1 MPASLTTMNAAL
13 KEYWENALAYQL
25 NDKTLL
31 LNRLDATN
39 ENLYG
44 EYALIPVHN
53 ARNVGVSARPEYGTL
68 ATAGAQGLAQAQYQL
83 KYLYGSGQVSGPG
96 IERTSGGL
104 SGSVVSMLDLEMNR
118 LMDDV
123 RVDCSR
129 QLYGTGDSIVTA
141 TGSSGPSTT
150 VTLSGTG
157 FNEALRKGQLA
168 VNMLV
173 DIGTLAAP
181 TTITAAATIT
191 AINFTTPSITISAS
205 VTVIA
210 GTHFVFRA
218 GNAAASSVSYEIN
231 GIQNLATAAAGAGT
245 FGNINAATA
254 GNEYWDNIRINQAGN
269 LTLDAFT
276 QAFNRV
282 NGIAGGQVSA
292 VITSYGIQRAFYN
305 LLQSQVR
312 YVDPMK
318 LQSGFQ
324 VLEYFGLPIIADKD
338 APYGNIYFLD
348 ERWLRVYANRDW
360 HWLEEDGRVLK
371 WTPNQDSWQFVL
383 ARYMNLGAARR
394 NTTAVMYGVTVGGA
408 SDGGF

>member
-39 ENLYG
+39 EDLYG

-53 ARNVGVSARPEYGTL
+53 GRNVGVSARAEYGTL
-68 ATAGAQGLAQAQYQL
+68 ATAGNQGLAQAQYNL

-129 QLYGTGDSIVTA
+129 QLYGTGDGIVTTCGA
-141 TGSSGPSTT
+141 SGPSTT

-157 FNEALRKGQLA
+157 FNEALRKGQLT
-168 VNMLV
+168 VGMV
-173 DIGTLAAP
+173 IDIGTLANP
-181 TTITAAATIT
+181 VSITSAATIS
-191 AINFTTPSITISAS
+191 AINFTTPSITIGAS
-205 VTVIA
+205 VTV
-210 GTHFVFRA
+210 T
-218 GNAAASSVSYEIN
+218 NAAFIFRSGNSLVSSVTNEIN
-231 GIQNLATAAAGAGT
+231 GLQNLATDSVGAAT

-276 QAFNRV
+276 QAFNKV

-338 APYGNIYFLD
+338 APYGKVYFLD
-348 ERWLRVYANRDW
+348 ERWLRIYANRDW

-371 WTPNQDSWQFVL
+371 WTANQDAWQFVL
-383 ARYMNLGAARR
+383 ARYMQLGAARR

-408 SDGGF
+408 ADGGF

>member
-44 EYALIPVHN
+44 EQAIIPLHN
-53 ARNVGVSARPEYGTL
+53 SRNVGVSARPEYGTL
-68 ATAGAQGLAQAQYQL
+68 ATAGNQGVVQASYQL

-104 SGSVVSMLDLEMNR
+104 AGSVVSMLDLEMNR
-118 LMDDV
+118 LMDDT

-141 TGSSGPSTT
+141 CGTSGPSTT

-157 FNEALRKGQLA
+157 FNEALQKGQLF
-168 VNMLV
+168 VGMLV
-173 DIGTLAAP
+173 DIGTLANPVSLA
-181 TTITAAATIT
+181 TASAIT
-191 AINFTTPSITISAS
+191 AINLTTPSITIGSSIS
-205 VTVIA
+205 VTPA
-210 GTHFVFRA
+210 AFVFRA
-218 GNAAASSVSYEIN
+218 GNAAASSVSYEMS
-231 GIQNLATAAAGAGT
+231 GLQQLAATAANT
-245 FGNINAATA
+245 FGTIDASTGANT
-254 GNEYWDNIRINQAGN
+254 YWDNLRINVNGN
-269 LTLDAFT
+269 LTLDQFT
-276 QAFNRV
+276 QGFNRV
-282 NGIAGGQVSA
+282 NGISGGQVSA
-292 VITSYGIQRAFYN
+292 VVTSFGIQRAFYN

-324 VLEYFGLPIIADKD
+324 VLEYFGIPIIADKD
-338 APYGNIYFLD
+338 APYGKIFFLD
-348 ERWLRVYANRDW
+348 ERWLRIYANRDW

-383 ARYMNLGAARR
+383 ARYMNLGASRR
-394 NTTAVMYGVTVGGA
+394 NTQLVAYGVTVGGSA
-408 SDGGF
+408 DQGY

>member
-44 EYALIPVHN
+44 EIAIIPVHN

-68 ATAGAQGLAQAQYQL
+68 AVAGAQGLAQASYDL

-129 QLYGTGDSIVTA
+129 QLYGTGNSIVTA
-141 TGSSGPSTT
+141 CGTSGPSTT
-150 VTLSGTG
+150 ITLSGTG
-157 FNEALRKGQLA
+157 FNEALQKGQLA
-168 VNMLV
+168 VGMLV
-173 DIGTLAAP
+173 DVGTLANPVSLA
-181 TTITAAATIT
+181 TASAITAV
-191 AINFTTPSITISAS
+191 NLTTPSITISNSIS
-205 VTVIA
+205 VTPA
-210 GTHFVFRA
+210 AFVFRA

-231 GIQNLATAAAGAGT
+231 GLQNLAPGSTGAGT
-245 FGNINAATA
+245 FGNINAASA
-254 GNEYWDNIRINQAGN
+254 GNTYWDNQRLNQAGN

-276 QAFNRV
+276 RAFNTV

-292 VITSYGIQRAFYN
+292 VVTSFGIQRAFYN

-312 YVDPMK
+312 YMDPMK

-324 VLEYFGLPIIADKD
+324 VLEYFGIPVIADKD
-338 APYGNIYFLD
+338 APYGSVYFLD
-348 ERWLRVYANRDW
+348 ERWLRIYANRDW

-371 WTPNQDSWQFVL
+371 WTPNQDAWQFVL
-383 ARYMNLGAARR
+383 ARYMQLGASRR
-394 NTTAVMYGVTVGGA
+394 NTQLVMYGVTVGGA
-408 SDGGF
+408 ADSGA

>member
-44 EYALIPVHN
+44 ELAIIPVHN
-53 ARNVGVSARPEYGTL
+53 ARNIGVSARPEYGTL
-68 ATAGAQGLAQAQYQL
+68 ATAGAQGLAQASYTLQN
-83 KYLYGSGQVSGPG
+83 LYGSGQVSGPG

-129 QLYGTGDSIVTA
+129 QLYGTGDSKVTG
-141 TGSSGPSTT
+141 TGTSGPSTT

-157 FNEALRKGQLA
+157 FNEALQKGQLA
-168 VNMLV
+168 VGMLV

-181 TTITAAATIT
+181 TTIVAASAIS
-191 AINFTTPSITISAS
+191 AINLATPSITIGAS
-205 VTVIA
+205 VSVVS

-218 GNAAASSVSYEIN
+218 GNAAASSVTYEIN
-231 GIQNLATAAAGAGT
+231 GLQNLAPGAAGANT
-245 FGNINAATA
+245 FGAINASTSS
-254 GNEYWDNIRINQAGN
+254 YWDNQRINQAGN

-276 QAFNRV
+276 KAFNTV

-292 VITSYGIQRAFYN
+292 VVTSFGIQRAFYN

-312 YVDPMK
+312 YMDPMK

-324 VLEYFGLPIIADKD
+324 VLEYFGIPVIADKD
-338 APYGNIYFLD
+338 APYGSVYFLD
-348 ERWLRVYANRDW
+348 ERWLRIYANRDW

-371 WTPNQDSWQFVL
+371 WTPNQDAWQFVL
-383 ARYMNLGAARR
+383 ARYLQLGAARR
-394 NTTAVMYGVTVGGA
+394 NTQLVMYGVTVGGA
-408 SDGGF
+408 ADAGA

>member
-1 MPASLTTMNAAL
+1 MNAAL

-44 EYALIPVHN
+44 KYALIPVHN
-53 ARNVGVSARPEYGTL
+53 NRNVGVSARPEYGTL
-68 ATAGAQGLAQAQYQL
+68 ATAGAQGFAQAQYQL

-104 SGSVVSMLDLEMNR
+104 AGSVVSMLDVEMNR
-118 LMDDV
+118 LMDDT

-141 TGSSGPSTT
+141 CGTSGPSTT
-150 VTLSGTG
+150 ITLSGTG
-157 FNEALRKGQLA
+157 FNEALQKGQLF
-168 VNMLV
+168 VGMLV
-173 DIGTLAAP
+173 DVGTLANPVSLA
-181 TTITAAATIT
+181 TASAITAV
-191 AINFTTPSITISAS
+191 NLTTPSITISNSIS
-205 VTVIA
+205 VTPA
-210 GTHFVFRA
+210 AFVFRA
-218 GNAAASSVSYEIN
+218 GNAAASSVSYEMN
-231 GIQNLATAAAGAGT
+231 GLQNTVATAANTYGT
-245 FGNINAATA
+245 IDSTAA
-254 GNEYWDNIRINQAGN
+254 GNTYWDNLRINLAGN

-276 QAFNRV
+276 QSFNRV
-282 NGIAGGQVSA
+282 NGISGGQVSA
-292 VITSYGIQRAFYN
+292 TVTSFGIQRAFYN

-312 YVDPMK
+312 YMDPMK

-324 VLEYFGLPIIADKD
+324 VLEYFGTPIIADKD
-338 APYGNIYFLD
+338 APYGKIFFLD
-348 ERWLRVYANRDW
+348 ERWLRIYANRDW

-383 ARYMNLGAARR
+383 ARYMNLGASRR
-394 NTTAVMYGVTVGGA
+394 NTQLVLYGVTVGGA
-408 SDGGF
+408 ADQGI

>member
-53 ARNVGVSARPEYGTL
+53 ARNVGVSARAEYGTL
-68 ATAGAQGLAQAQYQL
+68 ATSGNQGLAQAQYQL

-129 QLYGTGDSIVTA
+129 QLYGTGDSIVTTCGA
-141 TGSSGPSTT
+141 SGPSTT

-157 FNEALRKGQLA
+157 FNEALRKGQLT
-168 VNMLV
+168 VGMV
-173 DIGTLAAP
+173 IDIGTLANP
-181 TTITAAATIT
+181 ISITQAATIS
-191 AINFTTPSITISAS
+191 AINFTTPSITTGAS
-205 VTVIA
+205 VTVTSANFI
-210 GTHFVFRA
+210 FRS

-231 GIQNLATAAAGAGT
+231 GLQNLATDSAGAAT
-245 FGNINAATA
+245 FGTINAATA
-254 GNEYWDNIRINQAGN
+254 GNEYWDNLRINQAGN

-282 NGIAGGQVSA
+282 NGISGGQVSA
-292 VITSYGIQRAFYN
+292 VVTSYGIQRAFYN

-338 APYGNIYFLD
+338 APYGKVYFLD
-348 ERWLRVYANRDW
+348 ERWLRIYANRDW

-371 WTPNQDSWQFVL
+371 WTPNQDAWQFVL

-394 NTTAVMYGVTVGGA
+394 NTQAVMYGVTVGGA
-408 SDGGF
+408 ADGGF

>member
-44 EYALIPVHN
+44 EQAIIPLHN
-53 ARNVGVSARPEYGTL
+53 SRNVGVSARPEYGTL
-68 ATAGAQGLAQAQYQL
+68 ATAGAQGVVQASYQL

-104 SGSVVSMLDLEMNR
+104 AGSVVSMLDLEMNR
-118 LMDDV
+118 LMDDT

-129 QLYGTGDSIVTA
+129 QLYGTGDSIVTG
-141 TGSSGPSTT
+141 TGTSGPSTT

-157 FNEALRKGQLA
+157 FNEALQKGQLF
-168 VNMLV
+168 VGMLV

-181 TTITAAATIT
+181 TTIVAASAIS
-191 AINFTTPSITISAS
+191 AINLTTPSITIGSSVS
-205 VTVIA
+205 VTS

-218 GNAAASSVSYEIN
+218 GNAAASSVSYEMS
-231 GIQNLATAAAGAGT
+231 GLQQLAATAANT
-245 FGNINAATA
+245 FGTIDASAA
-254 GNEYWDNIRINQAGN
+254 GNTYWDNLRINVNGN
-269 LTLDAFT
+269 LTLDQFT
-276 QAFNRV
+276 QGFNRV
-282 NGIAGGQVSA
+282 NGISGGQVSA
-292 VITSYGIQRAFYN
+292 VVTSFGIQRAFYN

-324 VLEYFGLPIIADKD
+324 VLEYFGIPIIADKD
-338 APYGNIYFLD
+338 APYGKIFFLD
-348 ERWLRVYANRDW
+348 ERWLRIYANRDW

-383 ARYMNLGAARR
+383 ARYMNLGASRR
-394 NTTAVMYGVTVGGA
+394 NTQLVAYGVTVGGA
-408 SDGGF
+408 ADAGY